1 MCIFGA
7 YQRCGCLFKG
17 DNKEVTI
24 EEVGGVK
31 AKMVTLSRKSK
42 IAIVAISAIALMLI
56 IAVPFASAQ
65 PTSTSNTSSTKTLK
79 AKGFAYQNVNGQTV
93 KYQANFTLTLQ
104 PTSTSGAVKKFE
116 VVGGN
121 VTVNGVSYSVTSGN
135 GAVGTAR
142 HIFLLQA
149 QGTSPDGKAVT
160 FKLEGRYFYM
170 WGHLYVAR
178 IGAKLQTDNGNYT
191 LLMRSAIR
199 V

>member
-1 MCIFGA
+1 MCISGA

-24 EEVGGVK
+24 EEVGGAK
-31 AKMVTLSRKSK
+31 TKMVTLSRKNK
-42 IAIVAISAIALMLI
+42 IAIVAVSALALMLL

-65 PTSTSNTSSTKTLK
+65 TTSTSNTSNTKTLK
-79 AKGFAYQNVNGQTV
+79 AQGIAYQNVNGQITQ
-93 KYQANFTLTLQ
+93 YQANFTLTLQ
-104 PTSTSGAVKKFE
+104 PTSTSAPVKKFE

-121 VTVNGVSYSVTSGN
+121 VTVNGVSYSITSGN
-135 GAVGTAR
+135 GVVRTGR

-149 QGTSPDGKAVT
+149 QGTSPDGTAVT
-160 FKLEGRYFYM
+160 FKLEGKYFWM

-178 IGAKLQTDNGNYT
+178 IGAKLQTDNGNYKM
-191 LLMRSAIR
+191 LMRSAIR